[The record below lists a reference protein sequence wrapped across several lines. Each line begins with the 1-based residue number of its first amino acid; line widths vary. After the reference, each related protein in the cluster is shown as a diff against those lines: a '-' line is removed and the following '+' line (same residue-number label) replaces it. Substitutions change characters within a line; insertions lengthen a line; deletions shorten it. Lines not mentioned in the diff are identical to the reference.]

1 MALAGFSGIV
11 ISALVFIFLAY
22 IDQSIKTPQQF
33 QRLTG
38 LPLIGTINVVNL
50 KATRIKEQ
58 VTQVE
63 ENSDNNRHNTFRELL
78 RKLRYEIESSGKRV
92 ILFTST
98 EPQQG
103 KTTLIQALAFSL
115 SLSKKKV
122 LLLDTNFCNNDLTV
136 YNDAKPTLEKYSAE
150 GHDVKATE
158 ITDLITNTGVENVDI
173 IGCQGGDYTPTEI
186 LPKDHLLNHLKTF
199 LQQYDFIL
207 MEGAPLNGFTDTKE
221 LSQYADGILAIFSAT
236 AEIKPADK
244 DSIKY
249 FKTVKSKFLGAVLN
263 KVENSDINL

>member
-63 ENSDNNRHNTFRELL
+63 ENSDNNRHNTFPEYI

-103 KTTLIQALAFSL
+103 KTTL
-115 SLSKKKV
+115 K
-122 LLLDTNFCNNDLTV
+122 
-136 YNDAKPTLEKYSAE
+136 
-150 GHDVKATE
+150 
-158 ITDLITNTGVENVDI
+158 
-173 IGCQGGDYTPTEI
+173 
-186 LPKDHLLNHLKTF
+186 
-199 LQQYDFIL
+199 
-207 MEGAPLNGFTDTKE
+207 
-221 LSQYADGILAIFSAT
+221 
-236 AEIKPADK
+236 
-244 DSIKY
+244 
-249 FKTVKSKFLGAVLN
+249 
-263 KVENSDINL
+263 